1 MVVCWKETP
10 HCSGFHCKWW
20 VQLWIPESGE
30 LLIPSQPCSSK
41 WPGQQT
47 TQESKAAL
55 VLQYPQY
62 PPSPASTNVH
72 LPRVTVVLLCCAGA
86 FRAPLGIF
94 PILSPVAPSH
104 QPVCG
109 NEGLCFGSQRE
120 EGDLDAMVSDMS
132 QAVSPSPQQD
142 QINLKSKRELNHPVA
157 TPKLTS

>member
-1 MVVCWKETP
+1 M
-10 HCSGFHCKWW
+10 
-20 VQLWIPESGE
+20 
-30 LLIPSQPCSSK
+30 
-41 WPGQQT
+41 
-47 TQESKAAL
+47 
-55 VLQYPQY
+55 
-62 PPSPASTNVH
+62 
-72 LPRVTVVLLCCAGA
+72 LLCCAGA

-94 PILSPVAPSH
+94 PILSPVAPRH
-104 QPVCG
+104 QPVRG